1 MCIGGFGICW
11 SNKWTKECSEQVS
24 NDQLIMPEPANGY
37 QPADWDDE
45 YDKVE
50 TPLEQL
56 LKKIINM
63 ETQKTNSEA
72 KILRTIF

>member
-1 MCIGGFGICW
+1 
-11 SNKWTKECSEQVS
+11 
-24 NDQLIMPEPANGY
+24 MPEPANGY
-37 QPADWDDE
+37 QPADWDDDE
-45 YDKVE
+45 KVE